1 MVKKRRAKKKQIRKE
16 ELIFQAR
23 RFDSTLNSLEESIK
37 LYKKFN
43 MQKES
48 NELNSMVVSINK
60 MLHKIILSMTEEEK
74 EILEKSRGRVSID

>member
-1 MVKKRRAKKKQIRKE
+1 MKKRRAKKKQIRKE